1 MLENSG
7 MAFEHPRCCI
17 RFIKCERKMCDA
29 QTLSSRYR
37 YRDIDIYM
45 EIEGEG
51 ERKRLVPKVKS

>member
-1 MLENSG
+1 
-7 MAFEHPRCCI
+7 MAYAHPRCCI
-17 RFIKCERKMCDA
+17 RFIKHERKMCDA
-29 QTLSSRYR
+29 QTLSGRYR